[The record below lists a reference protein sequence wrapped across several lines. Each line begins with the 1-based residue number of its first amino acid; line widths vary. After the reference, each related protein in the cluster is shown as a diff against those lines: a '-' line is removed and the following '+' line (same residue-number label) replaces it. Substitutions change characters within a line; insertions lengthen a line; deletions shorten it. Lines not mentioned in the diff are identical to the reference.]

1 MNLREAVN
9 YYNSLLTTELA
20 QESQAQ
26 MDGMLLREGLFFGD
40 RPLSNVLRPR
50 FMTREQ
56 YRTIQKAIRP
66 LMTAFVKIHYAALEN
81 ETFRE
86 QFGLLE
92 WEKELAILNPG
103 YKAPSPSSRLD
114 TFFDPDTNALYLTE
128 YNAETPA
135 APAYNDALTRAFL
148 SMPVMGAFQ
157 RKYEVQPLP
166 ARHHMLHVI
175 LDAYKQWG
183 GIGRPTIGILDWHDV
198 PTYSEFVLFEKYFKS
213 VGYDCLIADPREVDY
228 HDGKLYAHGKP
239 FDLIYKR
246 VLISELVAQGGMDHP
261 IIRAVREHAA
271 CMVNSFWCKILYKK
285 ASLAVLSDEQNAAL
299 YTAEERKAIETHIPW
314 TRVVSERHTTYR
326 GAPVDLIAFIQAR
339 KDNFVLK
346 PNDDYGGRGIVLGWE
361 ASEGVWEAAIKTALE
376 TSTIVQERIVL
387 PQEPYPS
394 LVNGEV
400 LTYDRLFDTA
410 PFIWNSDY
418 VSSCLTRLAT
428 NSLLNVTAGGG
439 STVPT
444 FIVEDRG

>member
-1 MNLREAVN
+1 MNLRAAIDQ
-9 YYNSLLTTELA
+9 YHSLLTNELA

-26 MDGMLLREGLFFGD
+26 MDRQLHKEGLFFGD

-50 FMTREQ
+50 FVTREQ
-56 YRTIQKAIRP
+56 YRYLQKAIRP
-66 LMTAFVKIHYAALEN
+66 LMSAFVKAHYTALEN
-81 ETFRE
+81 EAFRE

-92 WEKELAILNPG
+92 WEKELALLNPG
-103 YKAPSPSSRLD
+103 YEAPSPSSRLD
-114 TFFDPDTNALYLTE
+114 TFFTPETNALYLTE

-148 SMPVMGAFQ
+148 SMPIMGAFQ
-157 RKYEVQPLP
+157 KKYELQPLP

-175 LDAYKQWG
+175 MDAYRQWG
-183 GIGRPTIGILDWHDV
+183 GTGRPTIAILDWRDV
-198 PTYSEFVLFEKYFKS
+198 PTYSEFVLFERYFKS

-228 HDGKLYAHGKP
+228 HDGKLYANGQP
-239 FDLIYKR
+239 FDMIYKR

-261 IIRAVREHAA
+261 IIRAVRDHAA
-271 CMVNSFWCKILYKK
+271 CMVNSFWCKLLYKK
-285 ASLAVLSDEQNAAL
+285 ASLAVLHDEANAAFF
-299 YTAEERKAIETHIPW
+299 TAEERKAIETHIPW
-314 TRVVSERHTTYR
+314 TRVVAERRTTHR
-326 GAPVDLIAFIQAR
+326 GTPVDLIPFIQNR
-339 KDNFVLK
+339 KDHFVLK
-346 PNDDYGGRGIVLGWE
+346 PNDDYGGHGIVLGWE
-361 ASEGVWEAAIKTALE
+361 ASQGVWEAAIKTALE
-376 TSTIVQERIVL
+376 SSTIVQERIIL

-444 FIVEDRG
+444 FIIEDRG

>member
-1 MNLREAVN
+1 MNLRDAVN
-9 YYNSLLTTELA
+9 YYNNLLTDEMG
-20 QESQAQ
+20 QISQAQ
-26 MDGMLLREGLFFGD
+26 MDLQLLKEGLFFGD

-56 YRTIQKAIRP
+56 YRYLQRAIRP
-66 LMTAFVKIHYAALEN
+66 LMSAFVKTHYAAIADEK
-81 ETFRE
+81 FRA
-86 QFGLLE
+86 QFGLME
-92 WEKELAILNPG
+92 WEQELAILNPG

-114 TFFDPDTNALYLTE
+114 TFFTPETNALYLTE

-157 RKYEVQPLP
+157 RQYEVQPLP

-175 LDAYKQWG
+175 LDAYKEWG
-183 GIGRPTIGILDWHDV
+183 GTERPTIAILDWHNV

-228 HDGKLYAHGKP
+228 HNGKMYAQGKP
-239 FDLIYKR
+239 FDIIYKR
-246 VLISELVAQGGMDHP
+246 VLISELVAQGGLDHP
-261 IIRAVREHAA
+261 IIRAVRDHAV
-271 CMVNSFWCKILYKK
+271 CMVNNFWCKILYKK
-285 ASLAVLSDEQNAAL
+285 ASLAVLSDEQNNAL
-299 YTAEERKAIETHIPW
+299 YNAEERQAIETHIPW
-314 TRVVSERHTTYR
+314 TRVVAERRTQHR
-326 GAPVDLIAFIQAR
+326 GTPVDLIPFIQNR
-339 KDNFVLK
+339 KDHFVLK

-361 ASEGVWEAAIKTALE
+361 ASQSVWEAAIKTAME
-376 TSTIVQERIVL
+376 SPTIVQERIVL

-394 LVNGEV
+394 LINNEV
-400 LTYDRLFDTA
+400 VVYDRLFDTA

-418 VSSCLTRLAT
+418 VSSCLTRLST
-428 NSLLNVTAGGG
+428 DSLLNVTAGGG